1 MNMQAM
7 AMFFDVDLK
16 LLKLHEWRM
25 ERFGVYGPAQM
36 GLVAGNVREL
46 ALVIGAS

>member
-1 MNMQAM
+1 MQAM

-25 ERFGVYGPAQM
+25 QRFGVHG
-36 GLVAGNVREL
+36 GLPE
-46 ALVIGAS
+46 